1 MSKPQPKQLSNL
13 PLIIGGLLV
22 VALLGFAFWRMTKK
36 NEAPAAVPA
45 AETQTAPAVQQ
56 PVAAD
61 EEAAKA
67 LVTRISVADLQTRLA
82 NNQVTL
88 IDVRD
93 ADSYLQSHIP
103 GAMHIPLAR
112 IDGEIP
118 YLPKDK
124 PIVTYCT

>member
-1 MSKPQPKQLSNL
+1 MSKPRPKPLSNL
-13 PLIIGGLLV
+13 PLIIGGILV
-22 VALLGFAFWRMTKK
+22 VLLLGFAFWRMTNKS
-36 NEAPAAVPA
+36 EAPGPVAQ
-45 AETQTAPAVQQ
+45 TQTAPAIQQ
-56 PVAAD
+56 PAAAD

-93 ADSYLQSHIP
+93 ADSYLQAHIP

-118 YLPKDK
+118 YLPKGK

>member
-1 MSKPQPKQLSNL
+1 MSKPRPKQLGNL
-13 PLIIGGLLV
+13 PLIIGGILV
-22 VALLGFAFWRMTKK
+22 AALLGFAFWRMTKK
-36 NEAPAAVPA
+36 NEPPAPAAQ
-45 AETQTAPAVQQ
+45 TQTAPAVQQ
-56 PVAAD
+56 PIAAD

-93 ADSYLQSHIP
+93 ADSYLQAHIP

>member
-22 VALLGFAFWRMTKK
+22 AALLGFAFWRMTTK
-36 NEAPAAVPA
+36 NEVPPVAAV
-45 AETQTAPAVQQ
+45 APVAQK
-56 PVAAD
+56 PIAAD

-93 ADSYLQSHIP
+93 ADSYMQSHIP

>member
-36 NEAPAAVPA
+36 NEAPAPVTQAVSA
-45 AETQTAPAVQQ
+45 AQKPI
-56 PVAAD
+56 AAD

>member
-36 NEAPAAVPA
+36 NEAPAPV
-45 AETQTAPAVQQ
+45 TQTAPAVQQ
-56 PVAAD
+56 PIAAD

>member
-1 MSKPQPKQLSNL
+1 MSKTESKPLSIV
-13 PLIIGGLLV
+13 PLVAGAV
-22 VALLGFAFWRMTKK
+22 VVAALLGFAFWRMSMK
-36 NEAPAAVPA
+36 NTPPAATTATNVAPPA
-45 AETQTAPAVQQ
+45 QQ
-56 PVAAD
+56 PPAAD

-67 LVTRISVADLQTRLA
+67 LVPRVTVDELRDRLA
-82 NNQVTL
+82 KNEVTL

-93 ADSYLQSHIP
+93 ADSYLAAHIP

-118 YLPKDK
+118 YLPKGK